1 MYCQR
6 CPAEGHGARVL
17 WPGRL
22 SEWGKG
28 RGAVSTVRLQVEAGN
43 GTVHGTSHSGRGQG
57 YCVCSTSQ
65 WEGWGTVST
74 VLLTVGG
81 VEILCP
87 QYLSQWEGWGRVGGW
102 STVSTVPHSGK
113 GGLTMSTVP
122 LTVGGVG
129 ESGRGGVLCPQ
140 YLSLREG
147 TGVPWSQIQAPGPR
161 RCRIWQGSVLPGP
174 PHSLPLRCEPSCSPC
189 LHPVAPFAKGVPAPP
204 ALSPRLF

>member
-1 MYCQR
+1 MYCPR

-28 RGAVSTVRLQVEAGN
+28 RGAVSTVRLQVEVGN
-43 GTVHGTSHSGRGQG
+43 GTVHGTSHSGRGRGTVSAVLHSGKGGVLCPQ
-57 YCVCSTSQ
+57 YFSQ
-65 WEGWGTVST
+65 WEGWRYCVHST
-74 VLLTVGG
+74 
-81 VEILCP
+81 
-87 QYLSQWEGWGRVGGW
+87 SHSGWGGGEWEGW

-113 GGLTMSTVP
+113 GGVTMSTVP

-147 TGVPWSQIQAPGPR
+147 TGVLWSQIQAPGPR

-174 PHSLPLRCEPSCSPC
+174 PHSLPLRCEPSCSPR
-189 LHPVAPFAKGVPAPP
+189 LHPVAPFPKGLPAPP